1 MLKKTPENYHAN
13 FSEEA
18 ISAGKRRFPVS
29 FCLFSGIRLIRFVIG
44 IIAFGSLPSAAL
56 ALEPVGEARLYPD
69 NLFGAAFAD
78 GYAVATGYYGAV
90 RVSGDGGSAWEAVSS
105 GTTDLLRRVA
115 VVPGGAAFAV
125 SHRGRILESAAGGR
139 DWRVVHEEPGVYLR
153 DISFSDARNGFAV
166 GHDGLILHTA
176 DGGATWVRQ
185 ELANYTGR
193 DKPRLSGVA
202 ALDARHAL
210 AVGEFGVVA
219 QTSDGGTTWTVLS
232 EQVYPTLLQVAVSG
246 RRGLAVGLN
255 GTLLALDLGPDGTW
269 AIAPIATGT
278 SQHLLSV
285 AFSPD
290 GRTALIGGSGLL
302 LTLQGDAF
310 VPAKVTPEFPLG
322 YSWIGGVAI
331 AAGGEAIAVG
341 QGGAILHADSTG
353 GLFTPAVTGPGGRDA
368 GAVQT
373 STASPRVTP

>member
-1 MLKKTPENYHAN
+1 LGKKTDP
-13 FSEEA
+13 
-18 ISAGKRRFPVS
+18 IRRGWSARKQP
-29 FCLFSGIRLIRFVIG
+29 
-44 IIAFGSLPSAAL
+44 AWAGSLAILAGLLVVPSTVPAA
-56 ALEPVGEARLYPD
+56 AAEPAVEMRLYPD
-69 NLFGAAFAD
+69 NLFGAAFA
-78 GYAVATGYYGAV
+78 GGIAVATGYYGAV
-90 RVSGDGGSAWEAVSS
+90 RVSADGGVDWQPVES
-105 GTTDLLRRVA
+105 GTTDLIRRVA
-115 VVPGGAAFAV
+115 AVPGGASFAV
-125 SHRGRILESAAGGR
+125 SHRGRILESDAGGR
-139 DWRVVHEEPGVYLR
+139 DWRVIHEEAGLYLR

-166 GHDGLILHTA
+166 GHDGVILHTA
-176 DGGATWVRQ
+176 DGGKTWQRQ
-185 ELANYTGR
+185 ALANFTGR
-193 DKPRLSGVA
+193 DKPRLSGVSA
-202 ALDARHAL
+202 IDAQHAV

-232 EQVYPTLLQVAVSG
+232 EQVYPTLLQVAIAG

-255 GTLLALDLGPDGTW
+255 GTLLALDLGADGTW

-290 GRTALIGGSGLL
+290 GRTALIGGAGLL
-302 LTLQGDAF
+302 LTLQGGAF

-331 AAGGEAIAVG
+331 AADGKAIAVG

-353 GLFTPAVTGPGGRDA
+353 GLFTPATTGPATGPE
-368 GAVQT
+368 AVQT